1 MAWILISFV
10 YLLQSRKK
18 RTRSGIR
25 IDRSMI
31 GLPTDFQHTIHIGSN
46 DIELNNTAVRALQNQ
61 MQSKGGYETSYTAL
75 KVLNTVN
82 RVCYIIIIMYVTH
95 KSS

>member
-1 MAWILISFV
+1 MSSYQSGNIVSEIWLQWFSCCINEPA
-10 YLLQSRKK
+10 QSRKK

-46 DIELNNTAVRALQNQ
+46 DIELNNSAVRALQNQ

-75 KVLNTVN
+75 KA
-82 RVCYIIIIMYVTH
+82 C
-95 KSS
+95 

>member
-1 MAWILISFV
+1 MKCPDARFDILTVRAYYEVSHGLIFNIDM
-10 YLLQSRKK
+10 LQTRKK
-18 RTRSGIR
+18 RSRSGIR

-46 DIELNNTAVRALQNQ
+46 DIELNNTAVRALQNH

-75 KVLNTVN
+75 KV
-82 RVCYIIIIMYVTH
+82 R
-95 KSS
+95 

>member
-1 MAWILISFV
+1 
-10 YLLQSRKK
+10 
-18 RTRSGIR
+18 
-25 IDRSMI
+25 MI

-75 KVLNTVN
+75 KVGFAKNVSTN
-82 RVCYIIIIMYVTH
+82 RRLRLIYRALKKKSFVCQFRW
-95 KSS
+95 